1 MPDQTDPSPSEPAEP
16 AMNRAQRRGAKKKA
30 TAAAD
35 AARYHGDAR
44 QSGSAHP
51 GAQGRRVV
59 PIRRTG

>member
-1 MPDQTDPSPSEPAEP
+1 MPDEPSSPSPEPP
-16 AMNRAQRRGAKKKA
+16 SNRAARRGAKKKA

-35 AARYHGDAR
+35 AARYHGAAR